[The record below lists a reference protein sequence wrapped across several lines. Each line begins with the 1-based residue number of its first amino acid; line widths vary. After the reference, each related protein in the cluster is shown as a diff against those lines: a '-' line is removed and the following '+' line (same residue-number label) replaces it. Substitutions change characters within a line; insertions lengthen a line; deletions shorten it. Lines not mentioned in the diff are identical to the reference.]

1 MIATDTRP
9 GRLPGTPRL
18 GPATLLMLL
27 AFTAR
32 GAVADTC
39 DRACLKGHMDRYLDA
54 LVKHDVGAVPLAAAA
69 KVIHNGLPARVDHE
83 DWKLIDGIAYRQYA
97 TDPHSGEVALFG
109 VANENFKRGTLFV
122 RLAVKDQKLTLV
134 ETIAG
139 VRTPDGVSGLIS
151 PNPLFEYV
159 LPRNQRRSRAE
170 LVGIAD
176 SYFEGLEKHT
186 SGKPPVSEDCRRIED
201 GVQTSL
207 NPVFVQLTCNDFS
220 PFTYITKIDQR
231 IYPIVDAER
240 GLVLAQVV
248 LKVPVVAAPPAAPPA
263 NANAAPARPAVNPVS
278 GMVLPPS
285 EWRSKPRDT
294 IIHELFKVIDGKIVE
309 IQTIRLDRP
318 PGTGGGW

>member
-1 MIATDTRP
+1 M
-9 GRLPGTPRL
+9 
-18 GPATLLMLL
+18 
-27 AFTAR
+27 
-32 GAVADTC
+32 
-39 DRACLKGHMDRYLDA
+39 
-54 LVKHDVGAVPLAAAA
+54 
-69 KVIHNGLPARVDHE
+69 
-83 DWKLIDGIAYRQYA
+83 
-97 TDPHSGEVALFG
+97 
-109 VANENFKRGTLFV
+109 
-122 RLAVKDQKLTLV
+122 
-134 ETIAG
+134 
-139 VRTPDGVSGLIS
+139 RTPDGVSGLTS
-151 PNPLFEYV
+151 PNRLFEYV

-176 SYFEGLEKHT
+176 SYCEGLEKHT
-186 SGKPPVSEDCRRIED
+186 SGKPPISEDCRRIED

-248 LKVPVVAAPPAAPPA
+248 LKVPVVAAAPPA